1 MLKPQFNFDLFLFHI
16 IHLNLIYG
24 THKSWQMYNIHILG
38 CGWMA
43 GRKYEKKNDIYIYI
57 EIDDPHQRGCLCP
70 INIDIVDP
78 FHESGEHEK
87 G

>member
-1 MLKPQFNFDLFLFHI
+1 M
-16 IHLNLIYG
+16 
-24 THKSWQMYNIHILG
+24 
-38 CGWMA
+38 WMA